1 MSQKCP
7 QRKGYPNKKPIIKM
21 NSKTVRELRSIAKD
35 KGLHGYYRLKKDDL
49 IALLLE
55 ESAEEIPTPPPRT
68 KGRQRKPVLPVKII
82 PGCQEMDEFE
92 KEEIEKSRPMEKNR
106 LNEWYDWLVDYVPK
120 PIKNAVRKA
129 FSRAKNSMLRLY
141 DDAKKTWR
149 DDVEDK
155 AEKENQE
162 NQ

>member
-1 MSQKCP
+1 
-7 QRKGYPNKKPIIKM
+7 M

>member
-1 MSQKCP
+1 M
-7 QRKGYPNKKPIIKM
+7 
-21 NSKTVRELRSIAKD
+21 RSIVKD